1 MTIRSRPVGGREPI
15 TEKDGRLLQT
25 IRTLVARHR
34 LLLTGLLLAVITALV
49 LAWAGYDLSQRVD
62 GEPVYQ
68 IINDTYSRTVELP
81 SDGGLVQALPVQAGQ
96 ELYGMRLNLTTYDH
110 AFATGQLHTELIDDA
125 GQVLARGSL
134 DCITLKDNTF
144 AAVIFEQP
152 YTPTESRM
160 LYLHVWYDGTTD
172 ADAGCP
178 IGLWASDGTILLAQ
192 EGYPADPMILRRYTA
207 QDNLN
212 ATAAVQYVVD
222 YSGHW
227 SRTLSMILGLLI
239 FVAVLLGFVLL
250 MGQKAFWAVVLVC
263 GALLGGAFSVV
274 TPPLV
279 GPDEYTHM
287 ANSYQAASELLGQ
300 PLTNGEEDGWRLL
313 VRSCDAPYFT
323 AQSGDI
329 GIFAYKEYLSH
340 LGEAAPSA
348 VTDTPSDFTVGG
360 SFNRTLYLGQTLGVA
375 LARALGRGFHAML
388 LAGRLGNLV
397 VYLVLAALAVALM
410 PGRWKGLLTCVALL
424 PQTLQLAASFSADAT
439 VLGLVFCFTALCF
452 ALRQRPARR
461 AELVLLAVLA
471 FLIGPAK
478 AIYLPVPALVL
489 MVPAANLDPR
499 RHPSAPTVALSKW
512 QVRPGILVKLLA
524 LVLAVLGWVNLN
536 LGALLYATR
545 DVDNVGLTRAAVAVI
560 IAAALLGFVYW
571 KIHSKP
577 QWRKAFFGVLIA
589 GLCVVVPVMFWRLTH
604 MWGGLTPE
612 QLVNS
617 VQANGDSI
625 YTYSAG
631 YICRNLPGTIK
642 LLLRSVS
649 AEGADWLQ
657 GLLGTA
663 LGEPIVYP
671 IQASWLLGVG
681 LVLTLLAVTLPQTEE
696 PALPG
701 RVRAGGWVIVAI
713 VVGLTFFAALSWT
726 PINYTTI
733 FGVQGR
739 YWLPV
744 LPLALVLL
752 GSTRTFSVRRS
763 VARPAAMVTLCL
775 TSLVLLQ
782 GAGLYAQW
790 QMT

>member
-1 MTIRSRPVGGREPI
+1 MQKIKALMVRR
-15 TEKDGRLLQT
+15 
-25 IRTLVARHR
+25 R
-34 LLLTGLLLAVITALV
+34 LLLTGLLLAIVTALV

-62 GEPVYQ
+62 EEPVYQ
-68 IINDTYSRTVELP
+68 IINDTYSRTVEIP
-81 SDGGLVQALPVQAGQ
+81 ADGGLVQALPVHGGQ
-96 ELYGMRLNLTTYDH
+96 TLYGMRLNLTIYDH
-110 AFATGQLHTELIDDA
+110 AFATGQLHTELTDEA

-144 AAVIFEQP
+144 AAMIFEQP
-152 YTPTESRM
+152 YTPAESRM

-178 IGLWASDGTILLAQ
+178 LGLWASEATVFLAE
-192 EGYPADPMILRRYTA
+192 EGYPTDPMALRRYAA

-227 SRTLSMILGLLI
+227 SRTLSVILGVLI
-239 FVAVLLGFVLL
+239 FAAVLLAFVLL
-250 MGQKAFWAVVLVC
+250 TRHGALWTVVLVC
-263 GALLGGAFSVV
+263 GALLGGAFSIV

-300 PLTNGEEDGWRLL
+300 PLTNGEEDGWHLL
-313 VRSCDAPYFT
+313 VRSCDAPYFD
-323 AQSGDI
+323 AQTGDI
-329 GIFAYKEYLSH
+329 SIFAYKEYLSH
-340 LGEAAPSA
+340 LGDTAPSA
-348 VTDTPSDFTVGG
+348 VTDTSSNFTVGG

-388 LAGRLGNLV
+388 LAGRLGNLL
-397 VYLVLAALAVALM
+397 VYLVLATLAVALM
-410 PGRWKGLLTCVALL
+410 PKRWQGLLTCVALL

-439 VLGLVFCFTALCF
+439 VLGLVFCFLALCF
-452 ALRQRPARR
+452 ALRERPARR

-489 MVPAANLDPR
+489 MVPAAHLDPR
-499 RHPSAPTVALSKW
+499 RHPAAPTVKLAKW
-512 QVRPGILVKLLA
+512 QVRPGILVKILA
-524 LVLAVLGWVNLN
+524 LVLAVLGWVYLN
-536 LGALLYATR
+536 MGALLYATR
-545 DVDNVGLTRAAVAVI
+545 DVDNVGLTRAAVAVV
-560 IAAALLGFVYW
+560 IAAALLGLVYW
-571 KIHSKP
+571 KIHRNPRLK
-577 QWRKAFFGVLIA
+577 KAFFGVLA
-589 GLCVVVPVMFWRLTH
+589 VCLCVAVPVMFWRLTH

-649 AEGADWLQ
+649 AEGAAWLQ

-671 IQASWLLGVG
+671 IAVSWLLGVG
-681 LVLTLLAVTLPQTEE
+681 LVLMLLAAALPRPEDS
-696 PALPG
+696 ALPG
-701 RVRAGGWVIVAI
+701 RVRAGGWVIVAL

-744 LPLALVLL
+744 LPLALILL
-752 GSTRTFSVRRS
+752 GSTRTFAVRRS
-763 VARPAAMVTLCL
+763 IARPAAMVMVCL

-782 GAGLYAQW
+782 GTGMYALW
-790 QMT
+790 QMA

>member
-1 MTIRSRPVGGREPI
+1 MQKI
-15 TEKDGRLLQT
+15 KAFM
-25 IRTLVARHR
+25 ARRR
-34 LLLTGLLLAVITALV
+34 LLLAGLLLAIVTALV

-62 GEPVYQ
+62 EEPVYQ
-68 IINDTYSRTVELP
+68 IVNDAYSQTIQLP
-81 SDGGLVQALPVQAGQ
+81 ENGGLVQALPVHAGQ
-96 ELYGMRLNLTTYDH
+96 TLYGMRLNLTTYNH
-110 AFATGQLHTELIDDA
+110 AFATGQLHTELTDGE
-125 GQVLARGSL
+125 GQVLAQGSL

-144 AAVIFEQP
+144 AAVIFDKA
-152 YTPTESRM
+152 YTPSATGM
-160 LYLHVWYDGTTD
+160 LYLHVWYDGTVD
-172 ADAGCP
+172 ADTGCP
-178 IGLWASDGTILLAQ
+178 IGLWASDATVTLAEEDSPNELMTLQ
-192 EGYPADPMILRRYTA
+192 VYTTGE
-207 QDNLN
+207 DLN

-227 SRTLSMILGLLI
+227 SRTLSAILGVLI
-239 FVAVLLGFVLL
+239 FAAVLLAFVLL
-250 MGQKAFWAVVLVC
+250 TRHAAFWTVVLVC
-263 GALLGGAFSVV
+263 GALLGGAFSIV

-287 ANSYQAASELLGQ
+287 ANSYQAASELLRQ

-340 LGEAAPSA
+340 LGDTAPSA
-348 VTDTPSDFTVGG
+348 VTDTSSDFTVGG
-360 SFNRTLYLGQTLGVA
+360 SYNRTLYLGQTLGVA
-375 LARALGRGFHAML
+375 LARVLGRGFHAML
-388 LAGRLGNLV
+388 LAGRLGNLI
-397 VYLVLAALAVALM
+397 VYLVLATLAVALM
-410 PGRWKGLLTCVALL
+410 PKRWKGLLTCVALL

-439 VLGLVFCFTALCF
+439 VLGLVFCFLALCF
-452 ALRQRPARR
+452 ALRERPARR

-489 MVPAANLDPR
+489 MVPAAHLDPR
-499 RHPSAPTVALSKW
+499 RHPALPTVKLAKW
-512 QVRPGILVKLLA
+512 QVRPGILVKILA
-524 LVLAVLGWVNLN
+524 LVLAVLGWVYLN
-536 LGALLYATR
+536 MGALLYATR
-545 DVDNVGLTRAAVAVI
+545 DVDNVGLTRAAVAVA
-560 IAAALLGFVYW
+560 IAAAVLGLVYW
-571 KIHSKP
+571 KIHRNPRLK
-577 QWRKAFFGVLIA
+577 KAFFGVLA
-589 GLCVVVPVMFWRLTH
+589 VCLCVAVPVMFWRLTH

-649 AEGADWLQ
+649 AEGAAWLQ

-671 IQASWLLGVG
+671 IAVSWLLGVG
-681 LVLTLLAVTLPQTEE
+681 LVLVLLAAALPRPEDST
-696 PALPG
+696 LPG
-701 RVRAGGWVIVAI
+701 RVRAGGWVIVVL

-744 LPLALVLL
+744 LPLALILL
-752 GSTRTFSVRRS
+752 GSTRTFAVRRS
-763 VARPAAMVTLCL
+763 IARPAAMAMVCL

-782 GAGLYAQW
+782 GTGLYALW

>member
-1 MTIRSRPVGGREPI
+1 MQ
-15 TEKDGRLLQT
+15 KLKAF
-25 IRTLVARHR
+25 LVRRR
-34 LLLTGLLLAVITALV
+34 LLLTGVLLALLTVLV

-68 IINDTYSRTVELP
+68 IINDTYSQTLEIP
-81 SDGGLVQALPVQAGQ
+81 ADGGFVQALPVHGGQ
-96 ELYGMRLNLTTYDH
+96 TLYGMRLNMTIYDH
-110 AFATGQLHTELIDDA
+110 AFATGQLHTELTDEA
-125 GQVLARGSL
+125 GQVLAQGSL

-144 AAVIFEQP
+144 AAVIFEKP

-160 LYLHVWYDGTTD
+160 LYLHIWYDGTAD

-178 IGLWASDGTILLAQ
+178 IGLWASEGTVLLAK
-192 EGYPADPMILRRYTA
+192 EGYLADPMALRRYAA

-222 YSGHW
+222 YSGQW
-227 SRTLSMILGLLI
+227 SRTLSMILGLLL
-239 FVAVLLGFVLL
+239 FAAVVLAFVLL
-250 MGQKAFWAVVLVC
+250 AGRKAFWAVTLVC
-263 GALLGGAFSVV
+263 GALLGGAFSIV

-329 GIFAYKEYLSH
+329 GIFAYKEYFSH
-340 LGEAAPSA
+340 LGDTTDSSL
-348 VTDTPSDFTVGG
+348 TDTPSEFTVGG

-388 LAGRLGNLV
+388 LAGRLGNLI
-397 VYLVLAALAVALM
+397 VYLVLAALAAALM
-410 PGRWKGLLTCVALL
+410 PERWKGLLTCVALL

-461 AELVLLAVLA
+461 TELVLLAILA

-499 RHPSAPTVALSKW
+499 RHPASATVPLAKW
-512 QVRPGILVKLLA
+512 QVRPGILVKVLA

-536 LGALLYATR
+536 LGALTYATR
-545 DVDNVGLTRAAVAVI
+545 DVDNVGLTRAAVAVV

-571 KIHSKP
+571 KIHRSPHLK
-577 QWRKAFFGVLIA
+577 KIFFGVLAA
-589 GLCVVVPVMFWRLTH
+589 GLCVAVPVMFWRLTH

-617 VQANGDSI
+617 VQPNGDSI

-631 YICRNLPGTIK
+631 YICRNLPATIK

-663 LGEPIVYP
+663 LGELIVYP

-681 LVLTLLAVTLPQTEE
+681 LVLVLLASALPRTEE

-701 RVRAGGWVIVAI
+701 RVRAGGWVIVAL

-744 LPLALVLL
+744 LPLALILL
-752 GSTRTFSVRRS
+752 GSTRTFAVRRS
-763 VARPAAMVTLCL
+763 IARPVVMATVCL

>member
-1 MTIRSRPVGGREPI
+1 M
-15 TEKDGRLLQT
+15 
-25 IRTLVARHR
+25 ARRR
-34 LLLTGLLLAVITALV
+34 LLLAGLLLAIVTALV

-62 GEPVYQ
+62 EEPVYQ
-68 IINDTYSRTVELP
+68 IVNDAYSQTIQLP
-81 SDGGLVQALPVQAGQ
+81 ENGGLVQALPVHAGQ
-96 ELYGMRLNLTTYDH
+96 TLYGMRLNLTTYNH
-110 AFATGQLHTELIDDA
+110 AFATGQLHTELTDGE
-125 GQVLARGSL
+125 GQVLAQGSL

-144 AAVIFEQP
+144 AAVIFDKA
-152 YTPTESRM
+152 YTPSATGM
-160 LYLHVWYDGTTD
+160 LYLHVWYDGTVD
-172 ADAGCP
+172 ADTGCP
-178 IGLWASDGTILLAQ
+178 IGLWASDATVTLAEEDSPNELMTLQ
-192 EGYPADPMILRRYTA
+192 VYTTGE
-207 QDNLN
+207 DLN

-227 SRTLSMILGLLI
+227 SRTLSAILGVLI
-239 FVAVLLGFVLL
+239 FAAVLLAFVLL
-250 MGQKAFWAVVLVC
+250 TRHAAFWTVVLVC
-263 GALLGGAFSVV
+263 GALLGGAFSIV

-287 ANSYQAASELLGQ
+287 ANSYQAASELLRQ
-300 PLTNGEEDGWRLL
+300 PLTNGEEGGWRLL

-340 LGEAAPSA
+340 LGDTAPSA
-348 VTDTPSDFTVGG
+348 VTDTSSDFTVGG
-360 SFNRTLYLGQTLGVA
+360 SYNRTLYLGQTLGVA
-375 LARALGRGFHAML
+375 LARVLGRGFHAML
-388 LAGRLGNLV
+388 LAGRLGNLI
-397 VYLVLAALAVALM
+397 VYLVLATLAVALM
-410 PGRWKGLLTCVALL
+410 PKRWKGLLTCVALL

-439 VLGLVFCFTALCF
+439 VLGLVFCFLALCF
-452 ALRQRPARR
+452 ALRERPARR

-489 MVPAANLDPR
+489 MVPAAHLDPR
-499 RHPSAPTVALSKW
+499 RHPALPTVKLAKW
-512 QVRPGILVKLLA
+512 QVRPGILVKILA
-524 LVLAVLGWVNLN
+524 LVLAVLGWVYLN
-536 LGALLYATR
+536 MGALLYATR
-545 DVDNVGLTRAAVAVI
+545 DVDNVGLTRAAVAVA
-560 IAAALLGFVYW
+560 IAAALLGLVYW
-571 KIHSKP
+571 KIHRNPRLK
-577 QWRKAFFGVLIA
+577 KAFFGVLA
-589 GLCVVVPVMFWRLTH
+589 VCLCVAVPVMFWRLTH

-649 AEGADWLQ
+649 AEGAAWLQ

-671 IQASWLLGVG
+671 IAVSWLLGVG
-681 LVLTLLAVTLPQTEE
+681 LVLVLLAAALPRPEDST
-696 PALPG
+696 LPG
-701 RVRAGGWVIVAI
+701 RVRAGGWGIVVL

-744 LPLALVLL
+744 LPLALILL
-752 GSTRTFSVRRS
+752 GSTRTFAVRRS
-763 VARPAAMVTLCL
+763 IARPAAMAMVCL

-782 GAGLYAQW
+782 GTGLYALW

>member
-1 MTIRSRPVGGREPI
+1 M
-15 TEKDGRLLQT
+15 
-25 IRTLVARHR
+25 ARRR
-34 LLLTGLLLAVITALV
+34 LLLAGLLLAIVTALV

-62 GEPVYQ
+62 EESVYQ
-68 IINDTYSRTVELP
+68 IVNDAYSQTIQLP
-81 SDGGLVQALPVQAGQ
+81 ENGGLVQALPVHAGQ
-96 ELYGMRLNLTTYDH
+96 TLYGMRLNLTTYNH
-110 AFATGQLHTELIDDA
+110 AFATGQLHTELTDGE
-125 GQVLARGSL
+125 GQVLAQGSL

-144 AAVIFEQP
+144 AAVIFDKA
-152 YTPTESRM
+152 YTPSATGM
-160 LYLHVWYDGTTD
+160 LYLHVWYDGTVD
-172 ADAGCP
+172 ADTGCP
-178 IGLWASDGTILLAQ
+178 IGLWASDATVTLAEEDSPNELMTLQ
-192 EGYPADPMILRRYTA
+192 VYTTGE
-207 QDNLN
+207 DLN

-227 SRTLSMILGLLI
+227 SRTLSAILGVLI
-239 FVAVLLGFVLL
+239 FAAVLLAFVLL
-250 MGQKAFWAVVLVC
+250 TRHAAFWTVVLVC
-263 GALLGGAFSVV
+263 GALLGGAFSIV

-287 ANSYQAASELLGQ
+287 ANSYQAASELLRQ

-340 LGEAAPSA
+340 LGDTAPSA
-348 VTDTPSDFTVGG
+348 VTDTSSDFTVGG
-360 SFNRTLYLGQTLGVA
+360 SYNRTLYLGQTLGVA
-375 LARALGRGFHAML
+375 LARVLDRGFYAML
-388 LAGRLGNLV
+388 LAGRLGNLI
-397 VYLVLAALAVALM
+397 VYLVLATLAVALM
-410 PGRWKGLLTCVALL
+410 PKRWKGLLTCVALL

-439 VLGLVFCFTALCF
+439 VLGLVFCFLALCF
-452 ALRQRPARR
+452 ALRERPARR

-489 MVPAANLDPR
+489 MVPAAHLDPR
-499 RHPSAPTVALSKW
+499 RHPALPTVKLAKW
-512 QVRPGILVKLLA
+512 QVRPGILVKILA
-524 LVLAVLGWVNLN
+524 LVLAVLGWVYLN
-536 LGALLYATR
+536 MGALLYATR
-545 DVDNVGLTRAAVAVI
+545 DVDNVGLTRAAVAVA
-560 IAAALLGFVYW
+560 IAAAVLGLVYW
-571 KIHSKP
+571 KIHRNPRLK
-577 QWRKAFFGVLIA
+577 KAFFGVLA
-589 GLCVVVPVMFWRLTH
+589 VCLCVAVPVMFWRLTH

-649 AEGADWLQ
+649 AEGAAWLQ

-671 IQASWLLGVG
+671 IAVSWLLGVG
-681 LVLTLLAVTLPQTEE
+681 LVLVLLAAALPRPEDS
-696 PALPG
+696 ALPG
-701 RVRAGGWVIVAI
+701 RVRAGGWVIVVL

-744 LPLALVLL
+744 LPLALILL
-752 GSTRTFSVRRS
+752 GSTRTFAVRRS
-763 VARPAAMVTLCL
+763 IARPAAMAMVCL

-782 GAGLYAQW
+782 GTGLYALW

>member
-1 MTIRSRPVGGREPI
+1 MPVSGQEPFTGKDERP
-15 TEKDGRLLQT
+15 LQK
-25 IRTLVARHR
+25 LKAFLARRR
-34 LLLTGLLLAVITALV
+34 LLLAGMLLALLAALV

-68 IINDTYSRTVELP
+68 IINDTYSRTVEIP
-81 SDGGLVQALPVQAGQ
+81 AEGGLVQALPVHGGQ
-96 ELYGMRLNLTTYDH
+96 TLYGMRLNLTIYDH
-110 AFATGQLHTELIDDA
+110 AFATGRLHTELTDEA

-144 AAVIFEQP
+144 AAVIFDQP
-152 YTPTESRM
+152 CTPTESRM
-160 LYLHVWYDGTTD
+160 LYLHVWYDGTAD

-178 IGLWASDGTILLAQ
+178 IGLWASEGTILLAK
-192 EGYPADPMILRRYTA
+192 EGYPTDPMAMRVYDTR
-207 QDNLN
+207 DNLD

-227 SRTLSMILGLLI
+227 SRTLSGILGVLL
-239 FVAVLLGFVLL
+239 FAAVLLGFVLL
-250 MGQKAFWAVVLVC
+250 AGQKAFWAAVLVC

-279 GPDEYTHM
+279 GPDEYTHL

-300 PLTNGEEDGWRLL
+300 PLTRGEEDGWRLL

-340 LGEAAPSA
+340 LGDTADSA
-348 VTDTPSDFTVGG
+348 VTDTSSDFTVGG

-375 LARALGRGFHAML
+375 LARALGRGFHTML
-388 LAGRLGNLV
+388 LAGRLGNLI

-410 PGRWKGLLTCVALL
+410 PKRWQGLLTCVALL

-489 MVPAANLDPR
+489 MVPADHLDPR
-499 RHPSAPTVALSKW
+499 RHPACATVPLAKW
-512 QVRPGILVKLLA
+512 QVRPGILVKVLA
-524 LVLAVLGWVNLN
+524 LVLAVLGWINLN
-536 LGALLYATR
+536 LGALVYATR
-545 DVDNVGLTRAAVAVI
+545 DVDNVGLTRAAVAVV

-571 KIHSKP
+571 KIHRNPRLK
-577 QWRKAFFGVLIA
+577 KAFFGVLAIC
-589 GLCVVVPVMFWRLTH
+589 LCVALPVMFWRLTH

-649 AEGADWLQ
+649 AEGAAWLQ

-681 LVLTLLAVTLPQTEE
+681 LVLALLAAALPRWEDS
-696 PALPG
+696 ALPG
-701 RVRAGGWVIVAI
+701 RVRVGGWVIVAL

-752 GSTRTFSVRRS
+752 GSTRTFAVRHS
-763 VARPAAMVTLCL
+763 VARPAAMAPLCL
-775 TSLVLLQ
+775 TSLVILQ

>member
-1 MTIRSRPVGGREPI
+1 MTGKDKRP
-15 TEKDGRLLQT
+15 LQKLKAF
-25 IRTLVARHR
+25 LVRRR
-34 LLLTGLLLAVITALV
+34 LLLTGVLLALLTVLV

-68 IINDTYSRTVELP
+68 IINDTYSQTLEIP
-81 SDGGLVQALPVQAGQ
+81 ADGGFVQALPVHGGQ
-96 ELYGMRLNLTTYDH
+96 TLYGMRLNMTIYDH
-110 AFATGQLHTELIDDA
+110 AFATGQLHTELTDEA
-125 GQVLARGSL
+125 GQVLAQGSL

-144 AAVIFEQP
+144 AAVIFEKP

-160 LYLHVWYDGTTD
+160 LYLHIWYDGTAD

-178 IGLWASDGTILLAQ
+178 IGLWASEGTVLLAK
-192 EGYPADPMILRRYTA
+192 EGYLADPMALRRYAA

-222 YSGHW
+222 YSGQW
-227 SRTLSMILGLLI
+227 SRTLSMILGLLL
-239 FVAVLLGFVLL
+239 FAAVVLAFVLL
-250 MGQKAFWAVVLVC
+250 AGRKAFWAVTLVC
-263 GALLGGAFSVV
+263 GALLGGAFSIV

-329 GIFAYKEYLSH
+329 GIFAYKEYFSH
-340 LGEAAPSA
+340 LGDTTDSSL
-348 VTDTPSDFTVGG
+348 TDTPSEFTVGG

-388 LAGRLGNLV
+388 LAGRLGNLI
-397 VYLVLAALAVALM
+397 VYLVLAALAAALM
-410 PGRWKGLLTCVALL
+410 PERWKGLLTCVALL

-461 AELVLLAVLA
+461 TELVLLAILA

-499 RHPSAPTVALSKW
+499 RHPASATVPLAKW
-512 QVRPGILVKLLA
+512 QVRPGILVKVLA

-536 LGALLYATR
+536 LGALTYATR
-545 DVDNVGLTRAAVAVI
+545 DVDNVGLTRAAVAVV

-571 KIHSKP
+571 KIHRSPHLK
-577 QWRKAFFGVLIA
+577 KIFFGVLAA
-589 GLCVVVPVMFWRLTH
+589 GLCVAVPVMFWRLTH

-617 VQANGDSI
+617 VQPNGDSI

-631 YICRNLPGTIK
+631 YICRNLPATIK

-663 LGEPIVYP
+663 LGELIVYP

-681 LVLTLLAVTLPQTEE
+681 LVLVLLASALPRTEE

-701 RVRAGGWVIVAI
+701 RVRAGGWVIVAL

-744 LPLALVLL
+744 LPLALILL
-752 GSTRTFSVRRS
+752 GSTRTFAVRRS
-763 VARPAAMVTLCL
+763 IARPVVMATVCL

>member
-1 MTIRSRPVGGREPI
+1 MQKIKALMVRR
-15 TEKDGRLLQT
+15 
-25 IRTLVARHR
+25 R
-34 LLLTGLLLAVITALV
+34 LLLTGLLLAIVTALV

-62 GEPVYQ
+62 EEPVYQ
-68 IINDTYSRTVELP
+68 IINDTYSRTVEIP
-81 SDGGLVQALPVQAGQ
+81 ADGGLVQALPVHGGQ
-96 ELYGMRLNLTTYDH
+96 TLYGMRLNLTIYDH
-110 AFATGQLHTELIDDA
+110 AFATGQLHTELTDEA

-144 AAVIFEQP
+144 AAMIFEQP
-152 YTPTESRM
+152 YTPAESRM

-178 IGLWASDGTILLAQ
+178 LGLWASEATVFLAE
-192 EGYPADPMILRRYTA
+192 EGYPTDPMALRRYAA

-227 SRTLSMILGLLI
+227 SRTLSVILGVLI
-239 FVAVLLGFVLL
+239 FAAVLLAFVLL
-250 MGQKAFWAVVLVC
+250 TRHGALWTVVLVC
-263 GALLGGAFSVV
+263 GALLGGAFSIV

-300 PLTNGEEDGWRLL
+300 PLTNGEEDGWHLL
-313 VRSCDAPYFT
+313 VRSCDAPYFD
-323 AQSGDI
+323 AQTGDI
-329 GIFAYKEYLSH
+329 SIFAYKEYLSH
-340 LGEAAPSA
+340 LGDTAPSA
-348 VTDTPSDFTVGG
+348 VTDTSSNFTVGG

-388 LAGRLGNLV
+388 LAGRLGNLL
-397 VYLVLAALAVALM
+397 VYLVLATLAVALM
-410 PGRWKGLLTCVALL
+410 PKRWQGLLTCVALL

-439 VLGLVFCFTALCF
+439 VLGLVFCFLALCF
-452 ALRQRPARR
+452 ALRERPARR

-489 MVPAANLDPR
+489 MVPAAHLDPR
-499 RHPSAPTVALSKW
+499 RHPAAPTVKLAKW
-512 QVRPGILVKLLA
+512 QVRPGILVKILA
-524 LVLAVLGWVNLN
+524 LVLAVLGWVYLN
-536 LGALLYATR
+536 MGALLYATR
-545 DVDNVGLTRAAVAVI
+545 DVDNVGLTRAAVAVV
-560 IAAALLGFVYW
+560 IAAALLGLVYW
-571 KIHSKP
+571 KIHRNPRLK
-577 QWRKAFFGVLIA
+577 KAFFGVLA
-589 GLCVVVPVMFWRLTH
+589 VCLCVAVPVMFWRLTH

-649 AEGADWLQ
+649 AEGAAWLQ

-671 IQASWLLGVG
+671 IAVSWLLGVG
-681 LVLTLLAVTLPQTEE
+681 LVLMLLAAALPRPEDS
-696 PALPG
+696 ALPG
-701 RVRAGGWVIVAI
+701 RVRAGGWVIVAL

-744 LPLALVLL
+744 LPLALILL
-752 GSTRTFSVRRS
+752 GSTRTFAVRRS
-763 VARPAAMVTLCL
+763 IARPAAMVMVCL

-782 GAGLYAQW
+782 GTGLYALW
-790 QMT
+790 QMA

>member
-1 MTIRSRPVGGREPI
+1 MTGKDKRP
-15 TEKDGRLLQT
+15 LQKLKAF
-25 IRTLVARHR
+25 LVRRR
-34 LLLTGLLLAVITALV
+34 LLLAGVLLALLTALV

-68 IINDTYSRTVELP
+68 IVNDTYSQTLEI
-81 SDGGLVQALPVQAGQ
+81 SADGGLVQALPVHGGQ
-96 ELYGMRLNLTTYDH
+96 TLYGMRLNMTIYDH
-110 AFATGQLHTELIDDA
+110 AFATGQLHTELTDEA
-125 GQVLARGSL
+125 GQVLAQGSL

-144 AAVIFEQP
+144 AAVIFEKP

-160 LYLHVWYDGTTD
+160 LYLHIWYDGTAD

-178 IGLWASDGTILLAQ
+178 IGLWASEGTVLLAK
-192 EGYPADPMILRRYTA
+192 EGYPADPMALRRYAA

-212 ATAAVQYVVD
+212 ATAALQYVVD
-222 YSGHW
+222 YSGQW
-227 SRTLSMILGLLI
+227 SRNLSMILGLLL
-239 FVAVLLGFVLL
+239 FAAVVLAFVLL
-250 MGQKAFWAVVLVC
+250 AGRKAFWAVILVC
-263 GALLGGAFSVV
+263 GALLGGAFSIV

-300 PLTNGEEDGWRLL
+300 PLTNGEEDDWRLL

-323 AQSGDI
+323 AHSGDI

-340 LGEAAPSA
+340 LGKTTDSSLA
-348 VTDTPSDFTVGG
+348 DTPSEFTVGG

-388 LAGRLGNLV
+388 LAGRLGNLI
-397 VYLVLAALAVALM
+397 VYLVLAALAAALM
-410 PGRWKGLLTCVALL
+410 PGRWKGLLTGVALL

-461 AELVLLAVLA
+461 TELVLLAILA

-499 RHPSAPTVALSKW
+499 RHPASATMPLAKW
-512 QVRPGILVKLLA
+512 QVRPGILVKVLA

-536 LGALLYATR
+536 LGALTYATR
-545 DVDNVGLTRAAVAVI
+545 DVDNVGLTRAAVAVV

-571 KIHSKP
+571 KIHRSPRLK
-577 QWRKAFFGVLIA
+577 KIFFGVLAA
-589 GLCVVVPVMFWRLTH
+589 GLCVAVPVMFWRLTH

-617 VQANGDSI
+617 VQPNGDSI

-631 YICRNLPGTIK
+631 YICRNLPATIK

-681 LVLTLLAVTLPQTEE
+681 LVLVLLASALPRTEE

-701 RVRAGGWVIVAI
+701 RVRAGGWVIVAL

-744 LPLALVLL
+744 LPLALILL
-752 GSTRTFSVRRS
+752 GSTRTFAVRRS
-763 VARPAAMVTLCL
+763 IARPVVMATVCL

>member
-1 MTIRSRPVGGREPI
+1 MTGKDKRP
-15 TEKDGRLLQT
+15 LQKFKAF
-25 IRTLVARHR
+25 LVRRR
-34 LLLTGLLLAVITALV
+34 LLLTGVLLAAVTALV

-68 IINDTYSRTVELP
+68 IVNDTYSQTLEIP
-81 SDGGLVQALPVQAGQ
+81 ADGGFVQAAPLRAGQ
-96 ELYGMRLNLTTYDH
+96 TLYGVRIDLTNYNY
-110 AFATGQLHTELIDDA
+110 AFATGQVVAEIIDENGELIVQGHIGCLEVRDNSFSTIIFPYPYTATQDETIRLHLYYVGTADKDA
-125 GQVLARGSL
+125 
-134 DCITLKDNTF
+134 
-144 AAVIFEQP
+144 EQP
-152 YTPTESRM
+152 MGIWVSEGVVAPAEDSGLTGTMPLTEYTTGKE
-160 LYLHVWYDGTTD
+160 LD
-172 ADAGCP
+172 ATVA
-178 IGLWASDGTILLAQ
+178 L
-192 EGYPADPMILRRYTA
+192 
-207 QDNLN
+207 
-212 ATAAVQYVVD
+212 QYVVD
-222 YSGHW
+222 YSGQW
-227 SRTLSMILGLLI
+227 SRTLSMILGMLL
-239 FVAVLLGFVLL
+239 FAAVVLAFVLL
-250 MGQKAFWAVVLVC
+250 AGRKAFWAVILVC
-263 GALLGGAFSVV
+263 GALLGGVFSIV

-300 PLTNGEEDGWRLL
+300 PLTNGEEDDWRLL

-323 AQSGDI
+323 AHSGDI

-340 LGEAAPSA
+340 LGKTTDSSLA
-348 VTDTPSDFTVGG
+348 DTPSEFTVGG

-375 LARALGRGFHAML
+375 LARVLGRGFHAML
-388 LAGRLGNLV
+388 LAGRLGNLI
-397 VYLVLAALAVALM
+397 VYLVLAALAAALM

-461 AELVLLAVLA
+461 TELVLLAILA

-499 RHPSAPTVALSKW
+499 RHPASATVPLAKW
-512 QVRPGILVKLLA
+512 QVRPGILVKVLA
-524 LVLAVLGWVNLN
+524 LVLAVLGWMNLN
-536 LGALLYATR
+536 LGALTYATR
-545 DVDNVGLTRAAVAVI
+545 DVDSEGLARAAVAVV

-571 KIHSKP
+571 KIHRSPRLK
-577 QWRKAFFGVLIA
+577 KIFFGVLAA
-589 GLCVVVPVMFWRLTH
+589 GLCVAVPVMFWRLTH

-612 QLVNS
+612 QLVEGI
-617 VQANGDSI
+617 QPNGDSI

-631 YICRNLPGTIK
+631 YICRNLPATIK

-681 LVLTLLAVTLPQTEE
+681 LVLVLLASALPRTEE

-701 RVRAGGWVIVAI
+701 RVRAGGWVIVAL

-744 LPLALVLL
+744 LPLALILL
-752 GSTRTFSVRRS
+752 GSTRTFAVRRS
-763 VARPAAMVTLCL
+763 IARPAVMATVCL

>member
-1 MTIRSRPVGGREPI
+1 MTGKDERP
-15 TEKDGRLLQT
+15 LQK
-25 IRTLVARHR
+25 IKALMVRRR
-34 LLLTGLLLAVITALV
+34 LLLTGLLLAIVTALV

-62 GEPVYQ
+62 EEPVYQ
-68 IINDTYSRTVELP
+68 IINDTYSRTVEIP
-81 SDGGLVQALPVQAGQ
+81 ADGGLVQALPVHGGQ
-96 ELYGMRLNLTTYDH
+96 TLYGMRLNLTIYDH
-110 AFATGQLHTELIDDA
+110 AFATGQLHTELTDEA

-144 AAVIFEQP
+144 AAMIFEQP
-152 YTPTESRM
+152 YTPAESRM

-178 IGLWASDGTILLAQ
+178 LGLWASEATVFLAE
-192 EGYPADPMILRRYTA
+192 EGYPTDPMALRRYAA

-227 SRTLSMILGLLI
+227 SRTLSVILGVLI
-239 FVAVLLGFVLL
+239 FAAVLLAFVLL
-250 MGQKAFWAVVLVC
+250 TRHGALWTVVLVC
-263 GALLGGAFSVV
+263 GALLGGAFSIV

-300 PLTNGEEDGWRLL
+300 PLTNGEEDGWHLL
-313 VRSCDAPYFT
+313 VRSCDAPYFD
-323 AQSGDI
+323 AQTGDI
-329 GIFAYKEYLSH
+329 SIFAYKEYLSH
-340 LGEAAPSA
+340 LGDTAPSA
-348 VTDTPSDFTVGG
+348 VTDTSSNFTVGG

-388 LAGRLGNLV
+388 LAGRLGNLL
-397 VYLVLAALAVALM
+397 VYLVLATLAVALM
-410 PGRWKGLLTCVALL
+410 PKRWQGLLTCVALL

-439 VLGLVFCFTALCF
+439 VLGLVFCFLALCF
-452 ALRQRPARR
+452 ALRERPARR

-489 MVPAANLDPR
+489 MVPAAHLDPR
-499 RHPSAPTVALSKW
+499 RHPAAPTVKLAKW
-512 QVRPGILVKLLA
+512 QVRPGILVKILA
-524 LVLAVLGWVNLN
+524 LVLAVLGWVYLN
-536 LGALLYATR
+536 MGALLYATR
-545 DVDNVGLTRAAVAVI
+545 DVDNVGLTRAAVAVV
-560 IAAALLGFVYW
+560 IAAALLGLVYW
-571 KIHSKP
+571 KIHRNPRLK
-577 QWRKAFFGVLIA
+577 KAFFGVLA
-589 GLCVVVPVMFWRLTH
+589 VCLCVAVPVMFWRLTH

-649 AEGADWLQ
+649 AEGAAWLQ

-671 IQASWLLGVG
+671 IAVSWLLGVG
-681 LVLTLLAVTLPQTEE
+681 LVLMLLAAALPRPEDS
-696 PALPG
+696 ALPG
-701 RVRAGGWVIVAI
+701 RVRAGGWVIVAL

-744 LPLALVLL
+744 LPLALILL
-752 GSTRTFSVRRS
+752 GSTRTFAVRRS
-763 VARPAAMVTLCL
+763 IARPAAMVMVCL

-782 GAGLYAQW
+782 GTGMYALW
-790 QMT
+790 QMA

>member
-1 MTIRSRPVGGREPI
+1 MTGKDERP
-15 TEKDGRLLQT
+15 LQKLKAF
-25 IRTLVARHR
+25 LVRRR
-34 LLLTGLLLAVITALV
+34 LLLTGVLLALLTALV

-68 IINDTYSRTVELP
+68 IINDTYSQTLEI
-81 SDGGLVQALPVQAGQ
+81 SADGGLVQALPVHGGQ
-96 ELYGMRLNLTTYDH
+96 TLYGMRLNMTIYDH
-110 AFATGQLHTELIDDA
+110 AFATGQLHTELTDEA
-125 GQVLARGSL
+125 GQVLAQGSL

-144 AAVIFEQP
+144 AAVIFEKP

-160 LYLHVWYDGTTD
+160 LYLHIWYDGTAD

-178 IGLWASDGTILLAQ
+178 IGLWASEGTVLLAK
-192 EGYPADPMILRRYTA
+192 EGYPADPMALRRYAA

-212 ATAAVQYVVD
+212 ATAALQYVVD
-222 YSGHW
+222 YSGQW
-227 SRTLSMILGLLI
+227 SRTLSMILGLLL
-239 FVAVLLGFVLL
+239 FAAVVLAFVLL
-250 MGQKAFWAVVLVC
+250 AGRKAFWAVTLVC
-263 GALLGGAFSVV
+263 GALLGGAFSIV

-300 PLTNGEEDGWRLL
+300 PLTNGEEDDWRLL

-323 AQSGDI
+323 AHSGDI

-340 LGEAAPSA
+340 LGKTTDSSLA
-348 VTDTPSDFTVGG
+348 DTPSEFTVGG

-375 LARALGRGFHAML
+375 LARVLGRGFHAML
-388 LAGRLGNLV
+388 LAGRLGNLI
-397 VYLVLAALAVALM
+397 VYLVLAALAAALM

-452 ALRQRPARR
+452 ALRQRSARR
-461 AELVLLAVLA
+461 TELVLLAILA

-499 RHPSAPTVALSKW
+499 RHPASATVPLAKW
-512 QVRPGILVKLLA
+512 QVRPGILVKVLA

-536 LGALLYATR
+536 LGALTYATR
-545 DVDNVGLTRAAVAVI
+545 DVDNVGLTRAAVAVV

-571 KIHSKP
+571 KIHRSPRLK
-577 QWRKAFFGVLIA
+577 KIFFGVLAA
-589 GLCVVVPVMFWRLTH
+589 GLCVAVPVMFWRLTH

-617 VQANGDSI
+617 VQPNGDSI

-631 YICRNLPGTIK
+631 YICRNLPATIK

-681 LVLTLLAVTLPQTEE
+681 LVLVLLASALPRTEE

-701 RVRAGGWVIVAI
+701 RVRAGGWVIVAL

-744 LPLALVLL
+744 LPLALILL
-752 GSTRTFSVRRS
+752 GSTRTFAVRRS
-763 VARPAAMVTLCL
+763 IARPAVMATVCL

>member
-1 MTIRSRPVGGREPI
+1 MTGKDERP
-15 TEKDGRLLQT
+15 LQK
-25 IRTLVARHR
+25 IKALMVRRR
-34 LLLTGLLLAVITALV
+34 LLLTGLLLAIVTALV

-62 GEPVYQ
+62 EEPVYQ
-68 IINDTYSRTVELP
+68 IINDTYSRTVEIP
-81 SDGGLVQALPVQAGQ
+81 ADGGLVQALPVHGGQ
-96 ELYGMRLNLTTYDH
+96 TLYGMRLNLTIYDH
-110 AFATGQLHTELIDDA
+110 AFATGQLHTELTDEA

-152 YTPTESRM
+152 YTPAESRM

-178 IGLWASDGTILLAQ
+178 LGLWASEATVFLAE
-192 EGYPADPMILRRYTA
+192 EGYPTDPMALRRYAA

-227 SRTLSMILGLLI
+227 SRTLSVILGVLI
-239 FVAVLLGFVLL
+239 FAAVLLAFVLL
-250 MGQKAFWAVVLVC
+250 TRHGALWTVVLVC
-263 GALLGGAFSVV
+263 GALLGGAFSIV

-300 PLTNGEEDGWRLL
+300 PLTNGEEDGWHLL
-313 VRSCDAPYFT
+313 VRSCDAPYFD
-323 AQSGDI
+323 AQTGDI

-340 LGEAAPSA
+340 LGDTAPSA
-348 VTDTPSDFTVGG
+348 VTDTSSNFTVGG

-388 LAGRLGNLV
+388 LAGRLGNLL
-397 VYLVLAALAVALM
+397 VYLVLATLAVALM
-410 PGRWKGLLTCVALL
+410 PKRWQGLLTCVALL

-439 VLGLVFCFTALCF
+439 VLGLVFCFLALCF
-452 ALRQRPARR
+452 ALRERPARR

-489 MVPAANLDPR
+489 MVPAAHLDPR
-499 RHPSAPTVALSKW
+499 RHPAAPTVKLAKW
-512 QVRPGILVKLLA
+512 QVRPGILVKILA
-524 LVLAVLGWVNLN
+524 LVLAVLGWVYLN
-536 LGALLYATR
+536 MGALLYATR
-545 DVDNVGLTRAAVAVI
+545 DVDNVGLTRAAVAVV

-571 KIHSKP
+571 KIHRNPRLK
-577 QWRKAFFGVLIA
+577 KAFFGVLA
-589 GLCVVVPVMFWRLTH
+589 VCLCVAVPVMFWRLTH

-649 AEGADWLQ
+649 AEGAAWLQ

-671 IQASWLLGVG
+671 IAVSWLLGVG
-681 LVLTLLAVTLPQTEE
+681 LVLVLLAAALPRPEDS
-696 PALPG
+696 ALPG
-701 RVRAGGWVIVAI
+701 RVRAGGWVIVAL

-744 LPLALVLL
+744 LPLALILL
-752 GSTRTFSVRRS
+752 GSTRTFAVRRS
-763 VARPAAMVTLCL
+763 IARPAAMVMVCL

-782 GAGLYAQW
+782 GTGLYALW
-790 QMT
+790 QMA

>member
-1 MTIRSRPVGGREPI
+1 MTGKDERP
-15 TEKDGRLLQT
+15 LQK
-25 IRTLVARHR
+25 IKALMVRRR
-34 LLLTGLLLAVITALV
+34 LLLTGLLLAIVTALV

-62 GEPVYQ
+62 EEPVYQ
-68 IINDTYSRTVELP
+68 IINDTYSRTVEIP
-81 SDGGLVQALPVQAGQ
+81 ADGGLVQALPVHGGQ
-96 ELYGMRLNLTTYDH
+96 TLYGMRLNLTIYDH
-110 AFATGQLHTELIDDA
+110 AFATGQLHTELTDEA

-144 AAVIFEQP
+144 AAMIFEQP
-152 YTPTESRM
+152 YTPAESRM

-178 IGLWASDGTILLAQ
+178 LGLWASEATVFLAE
-192 EGYPADPMILRRYTA
+192 EGYPTDPMALRRYAA

-227 SRTLSMILGLLI
+227 SRTLSVILGVLI
-239 FVAVLLGFVLL
+239 FAAVLLAFVLL
-250 MGQKAFWAVVLVC
+250 TRHGALWTVVLVC
-263 GALLGGAFSVV
+263 GALLGGAFSIV

-300 PLTNGEEDGWRLL
+300 PLTNGEEDGWHLL
-313 VRSCDAPYFT
+313 VRSCDAPYFD
-323 AQSGDI
+323 AQTGDI
-329 GIFAYKEYLSH
+329 SIFAYKEYLSH
-340 LGEAAPSA
+340 LGDTAPSA
-348 VTDTPSDFTVGG
+348 VTDTSSNFTVGG

-388 LAGRLGNLV
+388 LAGRLGNLL
-397 VYLVLAALAVALM
+397 VYLVLATLAVALM
-410 PGRWKGLLTCVALL
+410 PKRWQALLTCVALL

-439 VLGLVFCFTALCF
+439 VLGLVFCFLALCF
-452 ALRQRPARR
+452 ALRERPARR

-489 MVPAANLDPR
+489 MVPAAHLDPR
-499 RHPSAPTVALSKW
+499 RHPAAPTVKLAKW
-512 QVRPGILVKLLA
+512 QVRPGILVKILA
-524 LVLAVLGWVNLN
+524 LVLAVLGWVYLN
-536 LGALLYATR
+536 MGALLYATR
-545 DVDNVGLTRAAVAVI
+545 DVDNVGLTRAAVAVV
-560 IAAALLGFVYW
+560 IAAALLGLVYW
-571 KIHSKP
+571 KIHRNPRLK
-577 QWRKAFFGVLIA
+577 KAFFGVLA
-589 GLCVVVPVMFWRLTH
+589 VCLCVAVPVMFWRLTH

-649 AEGADWLQ
+649 AEGAAWLQ

-671 IQASWLLGVG
+671 IAVSWLLGVG
-681 LVLTLLAVTLPQTEE
+681 LVLMLLAAALPRPEDS
-696 PALPG
+696 ALPG
-701 RVRAGGWVIVAI
+701 RVRAGGWVIVAL

-744 LPLALVLL
+744 LPLALILL
-752 GSTRTFSVRRS
+752 GSTRTFAVRRS
-763 VARPAAMVTLCL
+763 IARPAAMVMVCL

-782 GAGLYAQW
+782 GTGLYALW
-790 QMT
+790 QMA

>member
-1 MTIRSRPVGGREPI
+1 MQ
-15 TEKDGRLLQT
+15 KLKAF
-25 IRTLVARHR
+25 LVRRH
-34 LLLTGLLLAVITALV
+34 LLLAGVLLALLTALV

-68 IINDTYSRTVELP
+68 IINDTYSQTLEI
-81 SDGGLVQALPVQAGQ
+81 SADGGLVQALPVHGGQ
-96 ELYGMRLNLTTYDH
+96 TLYGMRLNMTIYDH
-110 AFATGQLHTELIDDA
+110 AFATGQLHTELTDEA
-125 GQVLARGSL
+125 GQVLAQGSL

-144 AAVIFEQP
+144 AAVIFEKP

-160 LYLHVWYDGTTD
+160 LYLHIWYDGTAD

-178 IGLWASDGTILLAQ
+178 IGLWASEGTVLLAK
-192 EGYPADPMILRRYTA
+192 EGYPADPMALRRYAA

-212 ATAAVQYVVD
+212 ATAALQYVVD
-222 YSGHW
+222 YSGQW
-227 SRTLSMILGLLI
+227 SRNLSMILGLLL
-239 FVAVLLGFVLL
+239 FAAVVLAFVLL
-250 MGQKAFWAVVLVC
+250 AGRKAFWAVILVC
-263 GALLGGAFSVV
+263 GALLGGAFSIV

-300 PLTNGEEDGWRLL
+300 PLTNGEEDDWRLL

-323 AQSGDI
+323 AHSGDI

-340 LGEAAPSA
+340 LGKTTDSSLA
-348 VTDTPSDFTVGG
+348 DTPSEFTVGG

-388 LAGRLGNLV
+388 LAGRLGNLI
-397 VYLVLAALAVALM
+397 VYLVLAALAAALM
-410 PGRWKGLLTCVALL
+410 PERWKGLLTCVALL

-461 AELVLLAVLA
+461 TELVLLAILA

-499 RHPSAPTVALSKW
+499 RHPASATVPLAKW
-512 QVRPGILVKLLA
+512 QVRPGILVKVLA

-536 LGALLYATR
+536 LGALTYATR
-545 DVDNVGLTRAAVAVI
+545 DVDNVGLTRAAVAVV

-571 KIHSKP
+571 KIYRSPRLK
-577 QWRKAFFGVLIA
+577 KIFFGVLAA
-589 GLCVVVPVMFWRLTH
+589 GLCVAVPVMFWRLTH

-617 VQANGDSI
+617 VQPNGDSI

-631 YICRNLPGTIK
+631 YICRNLPATIK

-681 LVLTLLAVTLPQTEE
+681 LVLVLLASALPRTEE

-701 RVRAGGWVIVAI
+701 RVRAGGWVIVAL

-744 LPLALVLL
+744 LPLALILL
-752 GSTRTFSVRRS
+752 GSTRTFAVRRS
-763 VARPAAMVTLCL
+763 IARPAVMATVCL

>member
-1 MTIRSRPVGGREPI
+1 MQKIKAFVR
-15 TEKDGRLLQT
+15 
-25 IRTLVARHR
+25 RHR
-34 LLLTGLLLAVITALV
+34 LLLAGLLLAAVSALV
-49 LAWAGYDLSQRVD
+49 LAWAGYDLAQRVD
-62 GEPVYQ
+62 DQPVFR
-68 IINDTYSRTVELP
+68 IVNDTYSQRVELP
-81 SDGGLVQALPVQAGQ
+81 ADGGLVQALPVRADQA
-96 ELYGMRLNLTTYDH
+96 LYGVRLNLTTYEH
-110 AFATGQLHTELIDDA
+110 AFATGQLHAELTDDSGA
-125 GQVLARGSL
+125 VLARGTL
-134 DCITLKDNTF
+134 DCITLKDDTF
-144 AAVIFEQP
+144 AALIFEQP
-152 YTPTESRM
+152 YTSESDRT
-160 LYLHVWYDGTTD
+160 LYLHLWYDGTVEG
-172 ADAGCP
+172 DAGCP
-178 IGLWASDGTILLAQ
+178 IGLWASEGVTEPMEETGLTGTMPLTVYTDGTDL
-192 EGYPADPMILRRYTA
+192 D
-207 QDNLN
+207 

-222 YSGHW
+222 YSGSW
-227 SRTLSMILGLLI
+227 SQRLSLVLGLLL
-239 FVAVLLGFVLL
+239 FAAVVLGFVLL
-250 MGQKAFWAVVLVC
+250 GRRAAFWAVVLVC

-279 GPDEYTHM
+279 GPDEYTHLS
-287 ANSYQAASELLGQ
+287 NSYQAASELLGQ

-340 LGEAAPSA
+340 LGDRADSA
-348 VTDTPSDFTVGG
+348 VTDTPTDFTVGT

-375 LARALGRGFHAML
+375 LARLMGLGFHGML
-388 LAGRLGNLV
+388 LAGRLGNLL
-397 VYLVLAALAVALM
+397 VYLVLAALAAALM
-410 PGRWKGLLTCVALL
+410 PRRWKGLLACVALL

-452 ALRQRPARR
+452 SLRERPARR

-489 MVPAANLDPR
+489 MVPAAHLDPR
-499 RHPSAPTVALSKW
+499 RSPAAPTVRLAGRQL
-512 QVRPGILVKLLA
+512 RPGTLIKVLA
-524 LVLAVLGWVNLN
+524 LVLAVLGWVNMN
-536 LGALLYATR
+536 MGALIYATR
-545 DVDNVGLTRAAVAVI
+545 DVDNVGLTRAAVAVA
-560 IAAALLGFVYW
+560 IAAALLGLVYW
-571 KIHSKP
+571 KIHSSPRLK
-577 QWRKAFFGVLIA
+577 KVFFGVLAA
-589 GLCVVVPVMFWRLTH
+589 GLCVAVPVMFWRLTH

-612 QLVNS
+612 QLVDS
-617 VQANGDSI
+617 VQPNGDSI

-631 YICRNLPGTIK
+631 YICRNLPATIK

-649 AEGADWLQ
+649 AEGAAWLQ

-671 IQASWLLGVG
+671 IAVSWLLGVG
-681 LVLTLLAVTLPQTEE
+681 LVLVLLAAALPQQDA
-696 PALPG
+696 PALSG
-701 RVRAGGWVIVAI
+701 RLRAGSWIIVAL

-744 LPLALVLL
+744 LPLVLILL
-752 GSTRTFSVRRS
+752 GSTRTFSVRKNI
-763 VARPAAMVTLCL
+763 ARPAVMATLCL